1 MTSVIVGR
9 STSKTK
15 KCIAFTTLL
24 IFFLSISTTVN
35 ACISSIPRMPR
46 PSPGCQGHPL
56 DAKAIPWMPRPSPG
70 CQGHPL
76 DAKAIPWMPRPS
88 PGCQGHPL
96 DAKAILSDCLHT
108 LCRPSMFFL
117 YKHKSIYV
125 SFSPI
130 PNHPSIFLSLRPCI
144 WHNSYSK
151 QKSNNI
157 LPSKFL

>member
-35 ACISSIPRMPR
+35 ACISSIPR
-46 PSPGCQGHPL
+46 
-56 DAKAIPWMPRPSPG
+56 MPRPSPG